1 MMRSFAILS
10 LVVFAATLTN
20 SEAKQH
26 SVLRIESREL
36 GVGEKNATLTSKSA
50 KSGESDSES
59 TKSTKK
65 AAKKTKTSKKVK
77 VQKGSKKAKESK
89 NSDEVGEPEV
99 EPASE
104 DVETPEVPPEVP
116 PEVAPEVPPEVS
128 PEVPPEV
135 PTPPAGGNTAPLA
148 TNPPSPDGPSSAI
161 RASQTIAIAAALL
174 LTAAGSLF

>member
-1 MMRSFAILS
+1 MRSFAILS
-10 LVVFAATLTN
+10 LVLFAATLTN

-36 GVGEKNATLTSKSA
+36 GVGEKNATLTSKST
-50 KSGESDSES
+50 KSGDSDSES

-99 EPASE
+99 E
-104 DVETPEVPPEVP
+104 
-116 PEVAPEVPPEVS
+116 VS
-128 PEVPPEV
+128 SV
-135 PTPPAGGNTAPLA
+135 
-148 TNPPSPDGPSSAI
+148 S
-161 RASQTIAIAAALL
+161 
-174 LTAAGSLF
+174 